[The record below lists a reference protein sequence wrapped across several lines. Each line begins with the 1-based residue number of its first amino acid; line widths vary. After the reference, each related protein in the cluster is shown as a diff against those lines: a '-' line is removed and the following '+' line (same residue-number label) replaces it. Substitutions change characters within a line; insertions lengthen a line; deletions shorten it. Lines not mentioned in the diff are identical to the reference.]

1 MSDYVI
7 VVTIQGW
14 VERANDPQFYRSGKL
29 RHENAG
35 HPEKVEVTFV
45 GRNTAHEQQL
55 YYVRVIIS
63 FALQR
68 QKLTNP
74 IKWWNNTDRISVNA
88 SLGQLFLAKVR
99 IT

>member
-1 MSDYVI
+1 V
-7 VVTIQGW
+7 
-14 VERANDPQFYRSGKL
+14 K
-29 RHENAG
+29 
-35 HPEKVEVTFV
+35 VTFV

-55 YYVRVIIS
+55 YRTGVIVG
-63 FALQR
+63 FAPQW

-74 IKWWNNTDRISVNA
+74 IKWWHNTDTISVDA